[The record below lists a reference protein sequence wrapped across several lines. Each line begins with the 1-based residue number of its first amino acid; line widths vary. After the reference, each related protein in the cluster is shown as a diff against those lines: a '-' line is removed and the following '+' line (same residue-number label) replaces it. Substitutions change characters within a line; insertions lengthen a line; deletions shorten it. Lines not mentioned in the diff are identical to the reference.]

1 MTVGDIDALGKA
13 DELRPAGT
21 PRGNEFAAEEARLL
35 DELLASAD
43 LGSPDAPEVRPVHQ
57 LTDGEALD
65 GQWQATLRSSPEQS
79 LDETTTTAPPV
90 TYGAPSPDPGLA
102 ETAMGAA
109 NIEGDH
115 LASLQQN
122 EVGRVSE
129 HPPEFDSEMVAADAP
144 ELAVEEAIQPD
155 VPSIAVD
162 LGWLD
167 RLEGKSSHLRAS
179 ATTLIDLEQ
188 TTPEADPE
196 PHSADA
202 LQRPRDEIAEL
213 SPHLY
218 SEMAETATDF
228 ESTDMTDWDDY
239 VEARDFDAPPEEG
252 IAEPTELAAEE
263 AAELVADAP
272 VELAAED
279 AAGPAEEAAAASA
292 EPAESVEESAEPVEL
307 GAEDAAGPVEEAAA
321 EEAAELVADA
331 PVELAA
337 EDAAEPVELA
347 AEDAEPIE
355 LAAEEAAAPVEEVAA
370 EEAVESAEEAA
381 ELVADAPVELAAEE
395 AAEPVEELAAEEAA
409 EPVEDAAE
417 LTADAPVELAAEET
431 AQPAAEQPAELP
443 TREISMRTTEPV
455 EETTSTDPALPATE
469 APTANLAARL
479 GSVETVRDA
488 EQATV
493 AAAPEQ
499 SAERAA
505 VRLVTT
511 AASRQAALASDPA
524 FRNTPSYIETGKLR
538 RRPRVSRA
546 FLTAAAAV
554 FFIATLGAGFLAMKQ
569 TQSTNQW
576 RQRDQQELALS
587 LSLSTHGGVLSK
599 NLVAAQAAIASL
611 DARAS
616 GLNQQVRSLQSQ
628 LAAAK
633 QVKAKPL
640 SGGLVA
646 KLTKE
651 AGSLSNGMAMCVNDM
666 NSLRNE
672 INHDVAN
679 SRYPDPHL
687 QPNTQNTD
695 GWCATA
701 RQESQLLQ
709 STLSKAG

>member
-79 LDETTTTAPPV
+79 QDETTTTAPPV

-202 LQRPRDEIAEL
+202 LQRPRDEVAEL

-263 AAELVADAP
+263 AAELVADA
-272 VELAAED
+272 
-279 AAGPAEEAAAASA
+279 
-292 EPAESVEESAEPVEL
+292 
-307 GAEDAAGPVEEAAA
+307 
-321 EEAAELVADA
+321 
-331 PVELAA
+331 
-337 EDAAEPVELA
+337 PVELA

-633 QVKAKPL
+633 QAKAKPL
-640 SGGLVA
+640 SSGLVG

>member
-202 LQRPRDEIAEL
+202 LQRPRDEVAEL

-263 AAELVADAP
+263 AAELVADA
-272 VELAAED
+272 
-279 AAGPAEEAAAASA
+279 
-292 EPAESVEESAEPVEL
+292 
-307 GAEDAAGPVEEAAA
+307 
-321 EEAAELVADA
+321 
-331 PVELAA
+331 
-337 EDAAEPVELA
+337 PVELA

-633 QVKAKPL
+633 QAKAKPL
-640 SGGLVA
+640 SSGLVG

>member
-79 LDETTTTAPPV
+79 QDETTTTAPPV

-202 LQRPRDEIAEL
+202 LQRPRDEVAEL

-252 IAEPTELAAEE
+252 IADPTELAAEE
-263 AAELVADAP
+263 AAELVADA
-272 VELAAED
+272 
-279 AAGPAEEAAAASA
+279 
-292 EPAESVEESAEPVEL
+292 
-307 GAEDAAGPVEEAAA
+307 
-321 EEAAELVADA
+321 
-331 PVELAA
+331 
-337 EDAAEPVELA
+337 PVELA

-633 QVKAKPL
+633 QAKAKPL
-640 SGGLVA
+640 SSGLVG

>member
-1 MTVGDIDALGKA
+1 VTVGDIDALGKA

-263 AAELVADAP
+263 AAELVADA
-272 VELAAED
+272 
-279 AAGPAEEAAAASA
+279 
-292 EPAESVEESAEPVEL
+292 
-307 GAEDAAGPVEEAAA
+307 
-321 EEAAELVADA
+321 
-331 PVELAA
+331 
-337 EDAAEPVELA
+337 PVELA

-633 QVKAKPL
+633 QAKAKPL
-640 SGGLVA
+640 SSGLVG